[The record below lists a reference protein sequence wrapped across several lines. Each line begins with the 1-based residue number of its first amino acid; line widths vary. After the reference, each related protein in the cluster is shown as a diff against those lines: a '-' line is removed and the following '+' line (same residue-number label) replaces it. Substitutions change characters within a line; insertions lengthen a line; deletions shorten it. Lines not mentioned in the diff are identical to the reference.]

1 MTDHDFR
8 YPDLSLT
15 GKLAAVTGSS
25 RGLGKWMALALAKAG
40 ADVAVT
46 YSKSAEEAEKVAS
59 EIRGMGRKA
68 LVLHLDSGE
77 ISSIDQ
83 MRRSLEKEFGG
94 LDIMINNAGVNRMK
108 PALEVTPEDFDFI
121 CNVNLKGVYFCSQAA
136 ARLMISRGGGKI
148 VNISSAAAFLVRKG
162 IPISVYAATKAG
174 IVMLTKS
181 LAAEWAEHNITVNAL
196 APGYF
201 STPLTAGRL
210 KDPEFMQSVKES
222 TPLGRVGGAEDIM
235 ASALFLAGSGSDF
248 ITGQTLSIDG
258 GRTIL

>member
-1 MTDHDFR
+1 MTDHKYR
-8 YPDLSLT
+8 YPEFSLA

-46 YSKSAEEAEKVAS
+46 YRNSAEEAEEVAGA
-59 EIRGMGRKA
+59 IREMGRKA
-68 LVLHLDSGE
+68 LVIRLDSGDTG
-77 ISSIDQ
+77 SIDQ
-83 MRRSLEKEFGG
+83 MRQSIEKNFGG
-94 LDIMINNAGVNRMK
+94 LDIMVNNAGVNRMK

-121 CNVNLKGVYFCSQAA
+121 SNVNLKGVYFCSQAA
-136 ARLMISRGGGKI
+136 ARLMIPRGGGKI

-174 IVMLTKS
+174 IVMLTKA
-181 LAAEWAEHNITVNAL
+181 LAAEWAEHDIMVNAL

-235 ASALFLAGSGSDF
+235 ASVLFLAGQGSDF
-248 ITGQTLSIDG
+248 ITGQTLSVDG

>member
-1 MTDHDFR
+1 MTDHEYR
-8 YPDLSLT
+8 YPDLSLA

-46 YSKSAEEAEKVAS
+46 YSKSAEEAGGVAAAI
-59 EIRGMGRKA
+59 ERMGRRS
-68 LVLHLDSGE
+68 LVLHLDSGNSE
-77 ISSIDQ
+77 SIEQ
-83 MRRSLEKEFGG
+83 MRRSIEENFGG
-94 LDIMINNAGVNRMK
+94 LDIMVNNAGVNRMK
-108 PALEVTPEDFDFI
+108 PALEVTPDDFDFI
-121 CNVNLKGVYFCSQAA
+121 TNVNLKGVYFCSQAA
-136 ARLMISRGGGKI
+136 AQLMIPRGGGKI

-174 IVMLTKS
+174 IVMLTKA
-181 LAAEWAEHNITVNAL
+181 LAAEWAEYNIMVNAL

-210 KDPEFMQSVKES
+210 KDPAFMQNVKDS
-222 TPLGRVGGAEDIM
+222 TPLGRVGQAEDIM
-235 ASALFLAGSGSDF
+235 SSVLFLAGQGSDF
-248 ITGQTLSIDG
+248 ITGQTLNLDG

>member
-1 MTDHDFR
+1 MTDHKYR
-8 YPDLSLT
+8 YPEFSLA

-46 YSKSAEEAEKVAS
+46 YRDSAAEAEEVAGA
-59 EIRGMGRKA
+59 IREMGRKA
-68 LVLHLDSGE
+68 LVIRLDSGDTG
-77 ISSIDQ
+77 SIDQ
-83 MRRSLEKEFGG
+83 MRQSIEKDFGG
-94 LDIMINNAGVNRMK
+94 LDIMVNNAGVNRMK

-121 CNVNLKGVYFCSQAA
+121 SNVNLKGVYFCSQAA
-136 ARLMISRGGGKI
+136 ARLMIPRGGGKI

-174 IVMLTKS
+174 IVMLTKA
-181 LAAEWAEHNITVNAL
+181 LAAEWAEHDIMVNAL

-235 ASALFLAGSGSDF
+235 ASVLFLAGQGSDF
-248 ITGQTLSIDG
+248 ITGQTLSVDG